1 VTSSD
6 SSCVIG
12 GKMDGMRRASI
23 VLPQPGGPTRMALCP
38 PAAAISSARFATIWP
53 QTICEGAKPALA
65 CLCTFLK
72 EKTLSYRASL
82 ERSFTAI

>member
-12 GKMDGMRRASI
+12 GNMDGMRRASI
-23 VLPQPGGPTRMALCP
+23 VLPQPGGPTRMTLW